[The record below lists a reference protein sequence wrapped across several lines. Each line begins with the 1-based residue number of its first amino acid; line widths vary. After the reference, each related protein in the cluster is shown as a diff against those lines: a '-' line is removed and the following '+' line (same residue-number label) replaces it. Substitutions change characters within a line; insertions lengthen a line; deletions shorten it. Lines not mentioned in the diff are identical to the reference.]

1 MEESWRRNCCGFATE
16 NKEGEEF
23 RKKEANEYG

>member
-1 MEESWRRNCCGFATE
+1 MEESWRNNCCGVATE

-23 RKKEANEYG
+23 MKKEANE